1 MGYTD
6 RKPGQLSGGQQQ
18 RVAIARALAH
28 DPQVVIADE
37 PTGNLDLVTGEAI
50 LDLLLKINQETRT
63 TFIISTHSSQ
73 LKERARRVVEIKDGV
88 LVHDSQ
94 S

>member
-50 LDLLLKINQETRT
+50 LDLLLKINRETRT
-63 TFIISTHSSQ
+63 TFIISTHSP

>member
-1 MGYTD
+1 MIPVLSVFDNVFPLVLNGHTSKKEAKERALYFIESVGLMGYTD

-50 LDLLLKINQETRT
+50 WICC
-63 TFIISTHSSQ
+63 
-73 LKERARRVVEIKDGV
+73 
-88 LVHDSQ
+88 
-94 S
+94 